1 MDVKKT
7 FMGIRTARARAERQD
22 HGGHYGKKG
31 RAWNI
36 KSTEGEKILHSA
48 HSDHE
53 LNLAT

>member
-1 MDVKKT
+1 
-7 FMGIRTARARAERQD
+7 MGIRTARARAERQD